1 MRVWGGCINWVGEM
15 RVVWVA
21 IVEMKEEQA
30 VDGGDALLMGSAQR
44 VVIRQRLRGPC
55 VAAAH

>member
-1 MRVWGGCINWVGEM
+1 M